1 MSSKK
6 DSPKTERKL
15 APKHIAIIMDGNG
28 RWAKARHLPRSSGH
42 QKGVQTVRKIVK
54 HSAILGV
61 QVLTLFAFS
70 SENMKRSNEEVGL
83 LFKLFLSVLKTETRK
98 LKENNIK
105 LKIIGDLSV
114 FTPEIIALAEKAESS
129 LQKNTGLTLVIAANY
144 GGQWDIAE
152 SAKKIAQN
160 VANGSINPENINTD
174 LFNKYTSLS
183 TLPKVD
189 LLIRTSGEVRLSN
202 FLLWDIAYSEFY
214 FCNTLWP
221 DFNEKALDDAI
232 EDFHL
237 RERRYGPVS
246 YTHLTLPT
254 KA

>member
-1 MSSKK
+1 MRLKK
-6 DSPKTERKL
+6 DSPKTFRKP

-28 RWAKARHLPRSSGH
+28 RWAKAKNLPRSSGH

-114 FTPEIIALAEKAESS
+114 FTPEIITLAEEAESS
-129 LQKNTGLTLVIAANY
+129 LKENTGLTLVIAANY
-144 GGQWDIAE
+144 GGQWDITE

-160 VANGSINPENINTD
+160 VANGSINPENINRA

-221 DFNEKALDDAI
+221 DFNEKALDNAI

-237 RERRYGPVS
+237 RERRYGQ
-246 YTHLTLPT
+246 HNGG
-254 KA
+254 A

>member
-6 DSPKTERKL
+6 DSHKTLSKP

-70 SENMKRSNEEVGL
+70 SENMKRSNKEVGL

-114 FTPEIIALAEKAESS
+114 FTPEIITLAEEAEST
-129 LQKNTGLTLVIAANY
+129 LKENTGLTLVIAANY
-144 GGQWDIAE
+144 GGQWDITE

-160 VANGSINPENINTD
+160 VANGSINPENVD
-174 LFNKYTSLS
+174 RALFNKYTSLS

-221 DFNEKALDDAI
+221 DFNEKALDNAI

-237 RERRYGPVS
+237 RERRYGQ
-246 YTHLTLPT
+246 HNGG
-254 KA
+254 A